1 MGEPARIGVFGG
13 TFDPIHIGHLIAA
26 SEAMHS
32 FSLDLVLFVPA
43 GRPWQKDSFSDP
55 EDRFTMTV
63 LGTSSHERFA
73 VSRTEVDRTGPT
85 YTADTMEGLR
95 DFYGADAR
103 LYFIIG
109 ADAVEKVDTW
119 QGVERLVGLAEF
131 IAVAR
136 PGAGDSL
143 HPVNTSILVHK
154 LAIPGVDISS
164 TDVRA
169 RVGDGRPIDF
179 LVPAPVADYI
189 RRSGLYTAERE
200 ARSVDE
206 TREGQGNVGPAFER

>member
-1 MGEPARIGVFGG
+1 MTKPARLGVFGG

-26 SEAMHS
+26 TEAMHS

-43 GRPWQKDSFSDP
+43 GRPWQKDSFSDA
-55 EDRFTMTV
+55 EDRYTMTV
-63 LGTSSHERFA
+63 LGTALHERFA

-95 DFYGADAR
+95 DFYGRDIS

-109 ADAVEKVDTW
+109 ADAVQKVDTW
-119 QGVERLVGLAEF
+119 RGVKRLVGLAEF

-136 PGAGDSL
+136 PGAGNTI
-143 HPVNTSILVHK
+143 HPLNTSILVHK

-169 RVGDGRPIDF
+169 RVADGRPIDF

-189 RRSGLYTAERE
+189 RRNGLYVAERE
-200 ARSVDE
+200 AGSADE
-206 TREGQGNVGPAFER
+206 GRAEG

>member
-1 MGEPARIGVFGG
+1 MTKPARLGVFGG

-26 SEAMHS
+26 AEAMHS
-32 FSLDLVLFVPA
+32 FSLDRVLFVPA
-43 GRPWQKDSFSDP
+43 GRPWQKDSFSEA
-55 EDRFTMTV
+55 EDRYTMTV
-63 LGTSSHERFA
+63 LGTAAHERFA

-95 DFYGADAR
+95 DFYGSGTG

-109 ADAVEKVDTW
+109 ADAVQKVDTW
-119 QGVERLVGLAEF
+119 RGVERLVGLAEF

-136 PGAGDSL
+136 PGAGNTL
-143 HPVNTSILVHK
+143 HPLNTSILVHK

-169 RVGDGRPIDF
+169 RVADGRPIDF
-179 LVPAPVADYI
+179 LVPAPVARYI
-189 RRSGLYTAERE
+189 RRSGLYGAERE
-200 ARSVDE
+200 AGSVDE
-206 TREGQGNVGPAFER
+206 GRAKG

>member
-1 MGEPARIGVFGG
+1 MTTPARLGVFGG

-26 SEAMHS
+26 AEAMHV
-32 FSLDLVLFVPA
+32 FSLDRVLFVPA
-43 GRPWQKDSFSDP
+43 GRPWQKDSFSEA

-63 LGTSSHERFA
+63 LGTASHERFA

-95 DFYGADAR
+95 DFYGSGTS

-109 ADAVEKVDTW
+109 ADAVQKVDTW
-119 QGVERLVGLAEF
+119 RGVERLVGLAEF

-136 PGAGDSL
+136 PGAGNTV
-143 HPVNTSILVHK
+143 HPLNTSILVHK

-169 RVGDGRPIDF
+169 RVAEGRPIDF
-179 LVPAPVADYI
+179 LVPASVARYI
-189 RRSGLYTAERE
+189 RRCGLYRADRE

-206 TREGQGNVGPAFER
+206 GRSEG

>member
-1 MGEPARIGVFGG
+1 MTKLARLGVFGG

-26 SEAMHS
+26 AEAMHA
-32 FSLDLVLFVPA
+32 FSLDRVLFVPA
-43 GRPWQKDSFSDP
+43 GQPWQKDSFSEA
-55 EDRFTMTV
+55 EDRYTMTV
-63 LGTSSHERFA
+63 LGTASHERFA

-95 DFYGADAR
+95 DFYGSDTT

-109 ADAVEKVDTW
+109 ADAVQKVDTW
-119 QGVERLVGLAEF
+119 RGVERLVGLAEF

-136 PGAGDSL
+136 PGAGNTI
-143 HPVNTSILVHK
+143 HPLNTSILVHK

-169 RVGDGRPIDF
+169 RVADGRPIDF
-179 LVPAPVADYI
+179 LVPAPVARYI
-189 RRSGLYTAERE
+189 RRSGLYGAARE
-200 ARSVDE
+200 AASVDE
-206 TREGQGNVGPAFER
+206 GRAEG